1 METYV
6 DGLKINYRVSGEG
19 KNVVLIHGWGAS
31 LKSFQPVHNYL
42 EKHFCTYS
50 IDLPGFGESQE
61 PKEIWSSEEYAELV
75 IKFLKQLNIEEPILI
90 GHSFGGKVSIR
101 VAASNNKINKVILI
115 GSAGIKPRRKPN
127 YYFKVYSYKLAKNI
141 FKLPFLNKYSDKVM
155 ENFKKKSGSA
165 DYRNA
170 SGIMQQ
176 VFVKVVNED
185 IRWLLPQIK
194 VPVLLIWGENDTA
207 TPLAD
212 GQIMEKSMI
221 DAGLVVL
228 KKAGH
233 YAYLDKF
240 NEFIIIISNFLKKD
254 MVDKVD

>member
-42 EKHFCTYS
+42 EKYFCTYS

-61 PKEIWSSEEYAELV
+61 PKEVWSSEEYADLV
-75 IKFLKQLNIEEPILI
+75 SKFLDKLNIEEPILI

-101 VAASNNKINKVILI
+101 LAANKRINKIILI
-115 GSAGIKPRRKPN
+115 GSAGIKPKRKPE

-141 FKLPFLNKYSDKVM
+141 FKLPFLNKYSEKVM
-155 ENFKKKSGSA
+155 NYFKKKAGSS

-185 IRWLLPQIK
+185 IKWLLPQIK
-194 VPVLLIWGENDTA
+194 VPTLLIWGENDTA
-207 TPLAD
+207 TPVAD

-221 DAGLVVL
+221 DAGLVIL

-254 MVDKVD
+254 MVGKVD